1 MKMSSV
7 RFIQYIFIN
16 DVQYM
21 LTSSI
26 FSSNVFIVSVDY
38 LHHLQP
44 NEWDPFDRVCQSYM
58 VEPQR
63 GKLLS
68 DSALPEDLLP

>member
-1 MKMSSV
+1 MTMSSV

-16 DVQYM
+16 DMRYV

-26 FSSNVFIVSVDY
+26 FSSDVLIVSADY

-44 NEWDPFDRVCQSYM
+44 NAWDPFDKSLS
-58 VEPQR
+58 
-63 GKLLS
+63 KLHG
-68 DSALPEDLLP
+68 

>member
-1 MKMSSV
+1 MTMSSV

-16 DVQYM
+16 DVRYV

-26 FSSNVFIVSVDY
+26 FSSDVLIVSADY

-44 NEWDPFDRVCQSYM
+44 I
-58 VEPQR
+58 
-63 GKLLS
+63 
-68 DSALPEDLLP
+68 

>member
-1 MKMSSV
+1 MKTSSV

-26 FSSNVFIVSVDY
+26 FSSIVLKVSADY
-38 LHHLQP
+38 HLHLNERDHLI
-44 NEWDPFDRVCQSYM
+44 EFVKATWLKL
-58 VEPQR
+58 R
-63 GKLLS
+63 GGKPLS
-68 DSALPEDLLP
+68 DSALPED